1 MFSFSGQQKWWH
13 KLVCVTL
20 ANNTYTG
27 QDSLN
32 RHKSQY
38 RHSTKAAAALP
49 LKQASGLLLLKTARQ
64 PQGKLKRLI
73 ELLILTELFQTFR
86 FSALPAH
93 NCQAKLTGAIP
104 PWLHWQGR
112 IYSVKFYL

>member
-1 MFSFSGQQKWWH
+1 M
-13 KLVCVTL
+13 CVTL

-27 QDSLN
+27 QDLLN
-32 RHKSQY
+32 QYKCQY

-49 LKQASGLLLLKTARQ
+49 LKQASGLLLLLKPALQ

-112 IYSVKFYL
+112 IYSVKFYF